1 MTSRRYYIA
10 SLILFIV
17 LLQLFLVLLTRPA
30 QALDSQIRTTFEPYG
45 PENPLPKI
53 VLIEYDPWRMV
64 IGSDSPTFV
73 LYQNGQVIYTRET
86 EDGDMEYASVF
97 LNRQDYKNLVD
108 TLVDEQFYT
117 LEDYYEATLWTDQ
130 PSNWIL
136 VWDDKGNKKQV
147 GVYGALRQPDD
158 ESRSAT
164 PDAFLQAFDGMTT
177 YDHEDA
183 QPWLPEQ
190 FEVMLWPYDTAS
202 GAKWPKNWPDL
213 DDPTT
218 KKRGD
223 DSYSVFVDISELD
236 TLYALREEASAVELD
251 GKRWAFSIR
260 FPFPTEFVW
269 MED

>member
-10 SLILFIV
+10 SLILFVV

-30 QALDSQIRTTFEPYG
+30 QALDPQIRTTFEPYG

-64 IGSDSPTFV
+64 IGSDSPTFA
-73 LYQNGQVIYTRET
+73 LYENGQVIYTREN

-97 LNRQDYKNLVD
+97 LNREAYKALVD
-108 TLVDEQFYT
+108 KLVDEEFYT
-117 LEDYYEATLWTDQ
+117 LDDYYETVLWTDQ
-130 PSNWIL
+130 PTNWII
-136 VWDDKGNKKQV
+136 VWDEKGNKKQV
-147 GVYGALRQPDD
+147 GAYGMLHDREGEARA
-158 ESRSAT
+158 AT
-164 PDAFLQAFDGMTT
+164 PDAFLQAFDGMIT

-183 QPWLPEQ
+183 QRWLPKQ
-190 FEVMLWPYDTAS
+190 FEIMLWPYDVSS
-202 GAKWPKNWPDL
+202 GTKWPKDWPDL

-223 DSYSVFVDISELD
+223 DSYSIFVDTSELGTFY
-236 TLYALREEASAVELD
+236 TLAENASAVELD

-269 MED
+269 ME